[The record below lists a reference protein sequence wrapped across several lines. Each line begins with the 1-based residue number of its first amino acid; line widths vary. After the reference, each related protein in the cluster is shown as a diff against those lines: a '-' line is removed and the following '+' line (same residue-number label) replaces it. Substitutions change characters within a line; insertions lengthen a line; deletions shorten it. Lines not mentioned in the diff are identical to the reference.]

1 MNEILEYN
9 AFFANSG
16 SYKQFAVKKYP
27 RKKLAILTCM
37 DTRLVEL
44 LPAALGIKN
53 GDVKMIKNAGGLIL
67 DPFDSSIR
75 SLLIA
80 VLELNVEELIIIGH
94 TDCGVK
100 NITFHQMTDHLLER
114 GITSEDIRKIAE
126 QGLDLKR
133 WFSGFENP
141 ESSVRNSATILRKH
155 PLMPSDV
162 RISGYVMD
170 IITGRLTPV
179 TG

>member
-80 VLELNVEELIIIGH
+80 VLELNVEEIIIIGH

-155 PLMPSDV
+155 PLIPSDV
-162 RISGYVMD
+162 QISGYVMD
-170 IITGRLTPV
+170 IITGRLMPV
-179 TG
+179 SE